1 MNSDTTS
8 TVTPQAQAL
17 SLYIQNAIEQ
27 LRRSSSKKD
36 NENEQSGL
44 IFLGNWQDAYP
55 RLLVTDP
62 VLEPVDKLVWQ
73 IIRIHV
79 ATPGAVAAFPGYE
92 AISTYANIKSNHTIA
107 RALAILRSTR
117 WLSLCARVRGES
129 GRYLGNIYALHDEP
143 VTLGDAMYLDNDYMA
158 FLRNSTRHRHPRVRN
173 IAESVLLT
181 IQELIDGDK
190 DAIGER
196 IQTRSYERRLG
207 RVYPAHQESE
217 PTLTLAGR
225 TDFFAI
231 SDQQIKQL
239 AQQHNTEE
247 KTNPVQIL
255 HMAENEQTDPVHK
268 THKAQNNENHRVQKM
283 HKDEN
288 SDIDLVKNLHSA
300 GEMQKLHTVER
311 SSCSSNITTTT
322 TSLSTPRAREETES
336 SLHFP
341 SAISNNERNLA
352 SMYLNAI
359 DVSQQQDVLDE
370 WHGRLQAAEQRSE
383 PIGNPIGYLAS
394 LCRRAKSG
402 EFQMTIGLRIRD
414 QREQRLK
421 REEADRQKT
430 EQEKQQ
436 HAETLVAWENKP
448 ESEMSTIEKRMHQ
461 IRKRKAGKSGD
472 AEQ

>member
-1 MNSDTTS
+1 MNSDDTS

-27 LRRSSSKKD
+27 LRHSSTKKD
-36 NENEQSGL
+36 SNKESEQSGL

-196 IQTRSYERRLG
+196 IQTRSYERRLS
-207 RVYPAHQESE
+207 RAYPAHQEGE
-217 PTLTLAGR
+217 PTLMLAGR

-255 HMAENEQTDPVHK
+255 HTAKDEQTDPVQK
-268 THKAQNNENHRVQKM
+268 THKDEISDFNQVQ
-283 HKDEN
+283 
-288 SDIDLVKNLHSA
+288 NLHSA

-336 SLHFP
+336 LLHFP
-341 SAISNNERNLA
+341 SVISNNERNLA

-370 WHGRLQAAEQRSE
+370 WHGRLQAAEQRNE
-383 PIGNPIGYLAS
+383 PISNPIGYLAS

-414 QREQRLK
+414 QREQRQK
-421 REEADRQKT
+421 REEADRQQA
-430 EQEKQQ
+430 EQEKQRQ
-436 HAETLVAWENKP
+436 AESLAAWESKP

-461 IRKRKAGKSGD
+461 IRKRKAGKSGEV
-472 AEQ
+472 EQ